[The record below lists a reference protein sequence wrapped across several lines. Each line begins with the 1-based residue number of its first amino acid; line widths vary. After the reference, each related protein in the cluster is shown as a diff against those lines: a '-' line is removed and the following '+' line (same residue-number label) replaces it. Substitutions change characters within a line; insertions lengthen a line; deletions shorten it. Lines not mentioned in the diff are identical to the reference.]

1 MHSMTTTVGSPRECS
16 RPKRRSFA
24 YAPWLFL
31 SACLLAA
38 CSDDVT
44 LGTLRQGEPELR
56 GSQALDAV
64 YATDG
69 RSLYALDTSSLE
81 FGAAVPLAGCD
92 LAVVE
97 ITQNQAHEMYGAGF
111 DDGRAALYQIDPGT
125 GACRVVSRFATSA
138 PWAVGFGLARSVTE
152 PASLLGDEGG
162 SLVLMDAAKG
172 TRTAMLQ
179 VPTLGRSGCDIDV
192 AGDGSAYLSELVDW
206 REPGSANVLES
217 VDPST
222 GRVLATYAI
231 APGIVLEGLA
241 RWGGTL
247 YGFGRDGRV
256 AAVSVEGDTA
266 RLTFVSTRGGPSH
279 FTGAASIAR
288 SDRLPR

>member
-1 MHSMTTTVGSPRECS
+1 VT
-16 RPKRRSFA
+16 
-24 YAPWLFL
+24 
-31 SACLLAA
+31 A

-44 LGTLRQGEPELR
+44 LGTLRGGEPAWR
-56 GSQALDAV
+56 GSQAVDAV

-69 RSLYALDTSSLE
+69 RTLYALDTLAME
-81 FGAAVPLAGCD
+81 FGAGVPLAGCD
-92 LAVVE
+92 LTVVE
-97 ITQNQAHEMYGAGF
+97 ITQNDAHEMYGAGF
-111 DDGRAALYQIDPGT
+111 DDGRAALYQINPET
-125 GACRVVSRFATSA
+125 GACRVVSRFATAA

-206 REPGSANVLES
+206 RDPSSANVLES

-231 APGIVLEGLA
+231 TSGIVLEGLA

-256 AAVSVEGDTA
+256 AAVSVEGGTA
-266 RLTFVSTRGGPSH
+266 HLGFLATRGGPTH
-279 FTGAASIAR
+279 FTGAASVAR